1 MDDYNNEEYGE
12 KTENEELT
20 NSASQPTPEA
30 AGSEKPVET
39 AQNTGGTAP
48 GPDFAPEKP
57 AENPYEHQAEEYRRQ
72 TAQQQQPQAPRNG
85 SAAGGYTPQN
95 GQNTGYG
102 QAYPRQNYGTQQ
114 GYGGSAQNTNP
125 YDGRQNGN
133 PYTGQQ
139 NGNANPYSNQGQYNP
154 YRQRYDGQAQR
165 PAAPYQQQYRQPYG
179 NPAPAPEQ
187 NAPAPQKKNTGK
199 KVFAVLIALILVIA
213 LAVAGVSIKRGLGA
227 KNNTDDSNSG
237 ITSQQN
243 PDSSSKSESDE
254 GSGVKIAVAS
264 ASADKNALTT
274 DAIAEKARESCAGVL
289 VYTNADSSSA
299 AGQGSGILVPIESSA
314 DDSKK
319 YTYVLTCAHVIDDS
333 NVSVKVQ
340 LEDGTAYDAEVVGY
354 DVKTDVG
361 VLRIQASG
369 LPVCEI
375 GDSSALKVGSS
386 VYAVGNPGGIEFF
399 GSFTD
404 GIVSA
409 IDRPISSEI
418 GYTMSCIQHTAAINP
433 GNSGG
438 ALVNA
443 YGQVIGIN
451 SQKIASASYEG
462 MGFAIPI
469 NQAVK
474 IADDLISYGY
484 VKDRAKIGITY
495 YPLSTST
502 QYSMIARYNNLPSGA
517 LIIKSISP
525 DSSLAGTQVKQY
537 DMIIAVNGEDLDK
550 ADVLLEKI
558 DNGKAGDTLTLT
570 IGRINNDYTVQT
582 FDVKVTLIED
592 KGSAGEAETTTQPNL
607 YPFGSDGFGF
617 NFGN

>member
-1 MDDYNNEEYGE
+1 MDDFNNEEYE
-12 KTENEELT
+12 NRTENIENPDSGSPVTQEI
-20 NSASQPTPEA
+20 NEIPKTPEEA
-30 AGSEKPVET
+30 IPDSAEAQAPV
-39 AQNTGGTAP
+39 
-48 GPDFAPEKP
+48 
-57 AENPYEHQAEEYRRQ
+57 NPYASQAEEYRRQ
-72 TAQQQQPQAPRNG
+72 ASQPAQPPQPQNGAP
-85 SAAGGYTPQN
+85 AGGYGAQN
-95 GQNTGYG
+95 GQYIPPQQG
-102 QAYPRQNYGTQQ
+102 YPRQNYGAP
-114 GYGGSAQNTNP
+114 GYGPQQQNP
-125 YDGRQNGN
+125 YGRPQS
-133 PYTGQQ
+133 
-139 NGNANPYSNQGQYNP
+139 GNANPYSQGQYNP
-154 YRQRYDGQAQR
+154 YQQRYNTQAQR
-165 PAAPYQQQYRQPYG
+165 PAAPQQNYQQPYRA
-179 NPAPAPEQ
+179 PAPAPAAQ
-187 NAPAPQKKNTGK
+187 QPAKSNTGK
-199 KVFAVLIALILVIA
+199 KIFIALVAVILVIA
-213 LAVAGVSIKRGLGA
+213 LLGSGVVLKHYSDVKKGG
-227 KNNTDDSNSG
+227 NSSPSYSSQTPSGSSDSASA
-237 ITSQQN
+237 
-243 PDSSSKSESDE
+243 DE
-254 GSGVKIAVAS
+254 GSDVKIAVAS
-264 ASADKNALTT
+264 PKADKDALST
-274 DAIAEKARESCAGVL
+274 DAIAEKARASCAGVL

-299 AGQGSGILVPIESSA
+299 AGQGSGILVPIESGK

-319 YTYVLTCAHVIDDS
+319 YTYVLTCAHVIDDK

-340 LEDGTAYDAEVVGY
+340 LEDGTAYDAEIVGY

-369 LPVCEI
+369 LDVCEI
-375 GDSSALKVGSS
+375 GDSSALKVGSA

-443 YGQVIGIN
+443 YGQVVGIN
-451 SQKIASASYEG
+451 SQKIASSSYEG

-474 IADDLISYGY
+474 IADDLIRYGY

-495 YPLSTST
+495 YPLSSST

-517 LIIKSISP
+517 LIIKTISP

-558 DNGKAGDTLTLT
+558 DSGKAGDKLKLT
-570 IGRINNDYTVQT
+570 IGRINNDYTVQK
-582 FDVKVTLIED
+582 FDIEVTLVED
-592 KGSAGEAETTTQPNL
+592 KGSTAEEETTTSQNL
-607 YPFGSDGFGF
+607 YPFGNDGFGF

>member
-1 MDDYNNEEYGE
+1 MDEFNNEELNE
-12 KTENEELT
+12 KTEYTENTDSE
-20 NSASQPTPEA
+20 TPA
-30 AGSEKPVET
+30 AQQMSETPK
-39 AQNTGGTAP
+39 
-48 GPDFAPEKP
+48 APEEAIPDAP
-57 AENPYEHQAEEYRRQ
+57 ATEEPVNPYASQAEEYRRQ
-72 TAQQQQPQAPRNG
+72 AAASQQPSTPPSAPT
-85 SAAGGYTPQN
+85 AAPSQNNAPSGNYDARTGQYIGQGYP
-95 GQNTGYG
+95 
-102 QAYPRQNYGTQQ
+102 PRQNYGTP
-114 GYGGSAQNTNP
+114 GYGQPNP
-125 YDGRQNGN
+125 YAR
-133 PYTGQQ
+133 PQ
-139 NGNANPYSNQGQYNP
+139 NGNANPYSNGGQYNP
-154 YRQRYDGQAQR
+154 YQQRYNGQAQR
-165 PAAPYQQQYRQPYG
+165 PVQPDYRQPYG
-179 NPAPAPEQ
+179 APTPAPVPSAQVPE
-187 NAPAPQKKNTGK
+187 KKGAGK
-199 KVFAVLIALILVIA
+199 IVFAVITAVILIAALVGTGIV
-213 LAVAGVSIKRGLGA
+213 LRHSSAVRKGD
-227 KNNTDDSNSG
+227 DDSVPGISEQAPSDGSDTQAADSG
-237 ITSQQN
+237 
-243 PDSSSKSESDE
+243 SD
-254 GSGVKIAVAS
+254 VKIAVS
-264 ASADKNALTT
+264 AVPSEKNALTT

-299 AGQGSGILVPIESSA
+299 AGQGSGILVPIESKA
-314 DDSKK
+314 DDSNK
-319 YTYVLTCAHVIDDS
+319 YTYVLTCAHVIDDK

-340 LEDGTAYDAEVVGY
+340 LEDGTAYDAEIVGY

-361 VLRIQASG
+361 VLRIKAAG
-369 LPVCEI
+369 LSVCEI

-474 IADDLISYGY
+474 IANDLISYGY

-495 YPLSTST
+495 YPLSSST

-517 LIIKSISP
+517 LIIQSISP

-537 DMIIAVNGEDLDK
+537 DMIIAVDGKDLDK
-550 ADVLLEKI
+550 ADVLFEKI
-558 DNGKAGDTLTLT
+558 DSAKAGDKLRLT
-570 IGRINNDYTVQT
+570 IGRINNDYSVQK
-582 FDVKVTLIED
+582 FDVEVTLVED
-592 KGSAGEAETTTQPNL
+592 KGNSVPEETTTAPNL

>member
-1 MDDYNNEEYGE
+1 MDEFRNDELKDETETIETPDSGSPVTQEINEAP
-12 KTENEELT
+12 K
-20 NSASQPTPEA
+20 TPEEAIPDA
-30 AGSEKPVET
+30 ASAEEPV
-39 AQNTGGTAP
+39 
-48 GPDFAPEKP
+48 
-57 AENPYEHQAEEYRRQ
+57 NPYASQAEEYRRQ
-72 TAQQQQPQAPRNG
+72 AAAPQQLQQPATPQMPQNGAP
-85 SAAGGYTPQN
+85 AGGYGAQN
-95 GQNTGYG
+95 GRYVS
-102 QAYPRQNYGTQQ
+102 PQQ
-114 GYGGSAQNTNP
+114 GYTGQGYGAQSYNPQQQNP
-125 YDGRQNGN
+125 YGR
-133 PYTGQQ
+133 PQ
-139 NGNANPYSNQGQYNP
+139 NGNANPYSQGQYNP
-154 YRQRYDGQAQR
+154 YQQRYNGQAQR
-165 PAAPYQQQYRQPYG
+165 PVTPNYQQPYR
-179 NPAPAPEQ
+179 APVPQQ
-187 NAPAPQKKNTGK
+187 NAPAAEGGK
-199 KVFAVLIALILVIA
+199 KGAGKKIFAALIALILVIA
-213 LAVAGVSIKRGLGA
+213 LAGTGVLLKHNADLKKGA
-227 KNNTDDSNSG
+227 DSGSP
-237 ITSQQN
+237 TSSSQT
-243 PDSSSKSESDE
+243 PSDSSDTPEAAASPE
-254 GSGVKIAVAS
+254 VKIAVS
-264 ASADKNALTT
+264 GVPSEKNALTT
-274 DAIAEKARESCAGVL
+274 DAIAEKARASCAGVL

-299 AGQGSGILVPIESSA
+299 AGQGSGILVPIESA
-314 DDSKK
+314 VGDNGK
-319 YTYVLTCAHVIDDS
+319 YTYILTCAHVIDDK

-340 LEDGTAYDAEVVGY
+340 LEDGTAYDAEIVGY

-361 VLRIQASG
+361 VLRIRATG
-369 LPVCEI
+369 LNVCEI
-375 GDSSALKVGSS
+375 GDSSALKVGSA

-443 YGQVIGIN
+443 YGQVVGIN

-495 YPLSTST
+495 YPLSSST

-517 LIIKSISP
+517 LIIKTISP
-525 DSSLAGTQVKQY
+525 DSSLADTQVKQY

-570 IGRINNDYTVQT
+570 IGRINNDYSVQT

-592 KGSAGEAETTTQPNL
+592 KGSSAQEETTTSPNL
-607 YPFGSDGFGF
+607 YPFGNDGFGF

>member
-1 MDDYNNEEYGE
+1 MDEFNNEELNE
-12 KTENEELT
+12 KTEMNENPDSGSPVTQEI
-20 NSASQPTPEA
+20 NEVPKAPEDA
-30 AGSEKPVET
+30 IPD
-39 AQNTGGTAP
+39 AP
-48 GPDFAPEKP
+48 GTEEPV
-57 AENPYEHQAEEYRRQ
+57 NPYASQAEEYRRQ
-72 TAQQQQPQAPRNG
+72 AAQQTQQPAQPVAPQPTQN
-85 SAAGGYTPQN
+85 SAPAGGYGAQN
-95 GQNTGYG
+95 GQYNRPPQGYN
-102 QAYPRQNYGTQQ
+102 AQNYGAPGYNPQQ
-114 GYGGSAQNTNP
+114 NVYGRP
-125 YDGRQNGN
+125 
-133 PYTGQQ
+133 Q
-139 NGNANPYSNQGQYNP
+139 NGNANPYSQGQYNP
-154 YRQRYDGQAQR
+154 YQQRYNGQAQR
-165 PAAPYQQQYRQPYG
+165 PVTPQPNYQQPYR
-179 NPAPAPEQ
+179 APAPVQE
-187 NAPAPQKKNTGK
+187 APSAAPEKKGAGK
-199 KVFAVLIALILVIA
+199 KVFIALIALILVIA
-213 LAVAGVSIKRGLGA
+213 LAGTGVLLKGA
-227 KNNTDDSNSG
+227 SKIGKSDDKSPLYSAQTPSGNSDTAEADDS
-237 ITSQQN
+237 
-243 PDSSSKSESDE
+243 
-254 GSGVKIAVAS
+254 GSGVKIAVGS
-264 ASADKNALTT
+264 AKADKNALTT
-274 DAIAEKARESCAGVL
+274 DAIAEKARASCAGVL
-289 VYTNADSSSA
+289 VYTDADSSSA
-299 AGQGSGILVPIESSA
+299 AGQGSGILVPIESEK

-340 LEDGTAYDAEVVGY
+340 LEDGTAYDAEIVGY

-369 LPVCEI
+369 LDVCEI

-495 YPLSTST
+495 YPLSSST

-517 LIIKSISP
+517 LIIKTISP
-525 DSSLAGTQVKQY
+525 DSSLANTQVKQY

-570 IGRINNDYTVQT
+570 IGRINNDYSVQT

-592 KGSAGEAETTTQPNL
+592 KGSTAEAETTTAPNL
-607 YPFGSDGFGF
+607 YPFGNDGFGF

>member
-1 MDDYNNEEYGE
+1 MNEFD
-12 KTENEELT
+12 NEELNEQT
-20 NSASQPTPEA
+20 EKIENPDSEITETQEMNEAPKAPEEAISDAAESAQSEFYEQIDTKPEA
-30 AGSEKPVET
+30 PV
-39 AQNTGGTAP
+39 
-48 GPDFAPEKP
+48 
-57 AENPYEHQAEEYRRQ
+57 NPYASQAEEYRRQ
-72 TAQQQQPQAPRNG
+72 TAAQQQPSAP
-85 SAAGGYTPQN
+85 A
-95 GQNTGYG
+95 QNTAPPAGNYGAQSGQYTQPGQGYPRQGYGAPGYG
-102 QAYPRQNYGTQQ
+102 QPQ
-114 GYGGSAQNTNP
+114 NP
-125 YDGRQNGN
+125 YAR
-133 PYTGQQ
+133 PQ
-139 NGNANPYSNQGQYNP
+139 NGNANPYSQGQYNP
-154 YRQRYDGQAQR
+154 YQQRYNGQAQR
-165 PAAPYQQQYRQPYG
+165 PAAPNYQQPYRAAAPAPVQ
-179 NPAPAPEQ
+179 NTPAPAGE
-187 NAPAPQKKNTGK
+187 KKGAGK
-199 KVFAVLIALILVIA
+199 KIFAALIAIILIIA
-213 LAVAGVSIKRGLGA
+213 LVGTGVLLKHNADLKKKLNG
-227 KNNTDDSNSG
+227 DSPSVSSQTPSENSG
-237 ITSQQN
+237 AAET
-243 PDSSSKSESDE
+243 DSGSD
-254 GSGVKIAVAS
+254 VKIAVS
-264 ASADKNALTT
+264 GVPSEKNALTT
-274 DAIAEKARESCAGVL
+274 DAIAEKARASCTGVL

-319 YTYVLTCAHVIDDS
+319 YTYILTCAHVIDDK

-340 LEDGTAYDAEVVGY
+340 LEDGTAYDAEIVGY

-361 VLRIQASG
+361 VLRIQATG
-369 LPVCEI
+369 LSVCEI

-418 GYTMSCIQHTAAINP
+418 GYTMNCIQHTAAINP

-443 YGQVIGIN
+443 YGQVVGIN

-484 VKDRAKIGITY
+484 VKDRAKIGVTY
-495 YPLSTST
+495 YPLSSST

-517 LIIKSISP
+517 LIIQTISP
-525 DSSLAGTQVKQY
+525 DSSLADTQVKQY
-537 DMIIAVNGEDLDK
+537 DMIIAVNGEPLDK

-558 DNGKAGDTLTLT
+558 DNGKAGDKLTLT
-570 IGRINNDYTVQT
+570 IGRINNDYSVQK
-582 FDVKVTLIED
+582 FDVEATLVED
-592 KGSAGEAETTTQPNL
+592 KGSATPEETTTSPNL
-607 YPFGSDGFGF
+607 YPFGNDGFGF